1 SRSHSASSAR
11 LAAMWVGSR
20 RSRHSASNSGPPR
33 NHFSAPAWRQN
44 STTSAGATIPVM
56 ACSRWWIR
64 RNRSSRPTRQSKSAA
79 SCHWLGW
86 PRTGARLRWGIRHPA
101 GELDWGK
108 RHMIRP
114 TCAALAVA
122 VGLALGSG
130 PAMAADTSPFA
141 HDPYPSTYE
150 RIAAPPVLI
159 TGATVLDG
167 AGNRIDGADVLMAD
181 GVIVEVGRG
190 LQAPAGATRV
200 DGTGKWV
207 TPGIIDVHSHLGV
220 YPSPGVRA
228 HSDGNEAVAPNTA
241 H

>member
-1 SRSHSASSAR
+1 APDGGFAATVAAAR
-11 LAAMWVGSR
+11 HGKVKARRRDIGWVGR
-20 RSRHSASNSGPPR
+20 AR
-33 NHFSAPAWRQN
+33 
-44 STTSAGATIPVM
+44 
-56 ACSRWWIR
+56 
-64 RNRSSRPTRQSKSAA
+64 
-79 SCHWLGW
+79 
-86 PRTGARLRWGIRHPA
+86 GARLRWGIRHPA

-114 TCAALAVA
+114 TCAALAA
-122 VGLALGSG
+122 ALGLALGSG
-130 PAMAADTSPFA
+130 PALAADTSPFA

-167 AGNRIDGADVLMAD
+167 AGNRIDDADVLMAD

-241 H
+241 HVWAEHSVWPQDPGFGAALAGGVTS